1 MKKIYKKDIPDAL
14 IKWADDTDDLW
25 IVRYIRSLGYSIDD
39 LIKLALHNKKISHA
53 LVIVSDSLYEK
64 AAYKAAEGYLKH
76 DLALSIYEKF
86 SKRLK
91 PLAEK
96 EILIDFSLK
105 PFS

>member
-14 IKWADDTDDLW
+14 IKWADDTEDLW

-39 LIKLALHNKKISHA
+39 LIELALNDRKISHA
-53 LVIVSDSLYEK
+53 LVIVSDSLFEK
-64 AAYKAAEGYLKH
+64 AAYKAAEGYLKL
-76 DLALSIYEKF
+76 DLAVTIYKNF

-91 PLAEK
+91 PLVDK

-105 PFS
+105 PLP